1 MPAAKFHALI
11 LLCLLLPAVS
21 VPAADTNPLAPAPSN
36 PENPRPAIVAPG
48 PVGGPPSDATVLF
61 DGKDLSRFR
70 GQLVPEPTWK
80 IVDGVMESTSPGG
93 IFSKEEFGDCQLHVE
108 FATPA
113 VVKGDRQARGNSGVY
128 LMGRYEIQ
136 ILDSYHN
143 ETYPNGRCG
152 AFYGHKAPLVNA
164 CSKPGEWQTYEII
177 FRAPRRLANGKVKDG
192 SRWVPRSTR
201 C

>member
-1 MPAAKFHALI
+1 
-11 LLCLLLPAVS
+11 
-21 VPAADTNPLAPAPSN
+21 VP
-36 PENPRPAIVAPG
+36 
-48 PVGGPPSDATVLF
+48 
-61 DGKDLSRFR
+61 
-70 GQLVPEPTWK
+70 
-80 IVDGVMESTSPGG
+80 
-93 IFSKEEFGDCQLHVE
+93 
-108 FATPA
+108 
-113 VVKGDRQARGNSGVY
+113 GN
-128 LMGRYEIQ
+128 YEIQ